1 MGTKGWESLLNTS
14 TEELFAAGVS
24 VEDAGRAQIVNA
36 DAHVSTL
43 CRKLIGII
51 RDDDPD
57 YAVRRVAVGD
67 DGTVGVFLTR
77 QFSEGTIWVNYPLNI
92 DLLNGLG
99 NPDISTKIATMI

>member
-67 DGTVGVFLTR
+67 
-77 QFSEGTIWVNYPLNI
+77 EGTIWVNYPLNI